1 MVPIWPPERAPAGLT
16 SALLYKKA
24 LGRRYRMQRKSKSYV
39 PTSTTTTTYY
49 DINELLG
56 YKPDNPMCVCVCVC
70 VCVF

>member
-1 MVPIWPPERAPAGLT
+1 MTFCHNWLLAARVERAPAGLT

-39 PTSTTTTTYY
+39 PSTTTTTTYY

-56 YKPDNPMCVCVCVC
+56 YKPDNPMCV
-70 VCVF
+70 F